1 MTTLQKHLL
10 GLTPQKVFY
19 LHRILSK
26 SLSSKSTTDLPE
38 ANKFLNSY
46 NSLLENN
53 LIRRDE
59 HQIQSVLKLND
70 FFNKTLT
77 YDITQNRNQP
87 KSQNESFSWGSMF
100 KRQQPKKLELREP
113 SLKGV
118 YLYGGVGCGKT
129 MLMDMFYDHLP
140 SDTLKLRIHFNKF
153 MQDIHKRIHVIKNDK
168 SLPSTAEPFDILAKQ
183 LCSEINII
191 FFDEFQ
197 VTDIADAM
205 LMSRLFTALFQNGKK
220 VKNFDTHVSSFIG
233 IIFFLIKA
241 FFCSQHLTEF
251 RQICTRMVCNVICS
265 YPS

>member
-1 MTTLQKHLL
+1 MKSMTTLQRPLL
-10 GLTPQKVFY
+10 GLTAQKVY
-19 LHRILSK
+19 CLHRILIR
-26 SLSSKSTTDLPE
+26 SLSSKTTTHLPE
-38 ANKFLNSY
+38 RNSFLNSY

-70 FFNKTLT
+70 FYNKALT
-77 YDITQNRNQP
+77 YDITKNRNQP
-87 KSQNESFSWGSMF
+87 KQNESFTWTGIF
-100 KRQQPKKLELREP
+100 KKQQPKKNAELREP

-153 MQDIHKRIHVIKNDK
+153 MQDIHKRIHVIRNDK
-168 SLPSTAEPFDILAKQ
+168 SLPSTTEPFDILAKQ

-205 LMSRLFTALFQNGKK
+205 LMSRLFTALFQNGINNLKI
-220 VKNFDTHVSSFIG
+220 NQYPFI
-233 IIFFLIKA
+233 IRNNNL
-241 FFCSQHLTEF
+241 
-251 RQICTRMVCNVICS
+251 
-265 YPS
+265 